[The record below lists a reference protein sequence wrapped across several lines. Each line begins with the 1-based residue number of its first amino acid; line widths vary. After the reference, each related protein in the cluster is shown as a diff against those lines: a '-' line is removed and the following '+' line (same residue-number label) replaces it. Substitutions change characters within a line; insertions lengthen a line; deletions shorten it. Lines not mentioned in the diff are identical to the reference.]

1 MAAHLIAAAFAADKA
16 NARDREAVPLDGK
29 VENVVHEAM
38 SHTATEGMPA
48 ATDEAI
54 SHKSSPD
61 QMDVGGKKRP
71 SGGAVGG
78 KAAKKNK
85 VEPMFTAAAGVDGEI
100 HCIFVDGLCIP
111 LWPQYVERSAVGN
124 FIKVGAQEE
133 WVIQFMVALRKSAA
147 QDKEKD
153 ASGKDKKNGPSI
165 SSNVYVTN

>member
-1 MAAHLIAAAFAADKA
+1 MSAHLLAAALACDEGNTFDCEAAS
-16 NARDREAVPLDGK
+16 RDGK
-29 VENVVHEAM
+29 DENLVREAM
-38 SHTATEGMPA
+38 SHTATEGMHA

-54 SHKSSPD
+54 SHKSCPD
-61 QMDVGGKKRP
+61 PKDAGGKKRP

-124 FIKVGAQEE
+124 FSEVGTQEE
-133 WVIQFMVALRKSAA
+133 WVIQFMVASRKSVA
-147 QDKEKD
+147 QDKETN
-153 ASGKDKKNGPSI
+153 ACGKSKTKMDQAFRQMCM
-165 SSNVYVTN
+165 